1 MAAVDRSLTGANTQ
15 NNTLSV
21 ALIGSLLMLMAGGA
35 LVYIINTLS
44 NAAQTY
50 ADQPTGDLILGYLN
64 DTGLILP
71 ILALGLGIWFLTL
84 GIGVF
89 QRKYTSA
96 AWARMIFLW
105 LFIAVGILLARDL
118 LAILSG
124 DRRPID
130 LVGESSVLILLGAAL
145 LYALWWFP
153 QNITIAFTGQES
165 LLSANSRTAWNLLIP
180 TLFVLVLVAARPLE
194 ETFINSLTDAR
205 FASAQE
211 TNFVGLANYARLL
224 GFRLDTLACTQ
235 GDDGACLRD
244 EDGSL
249 VFPRARDVLG
259 ERYTELRYREAW
271 SVTIGTSQLML
282 SARDRDFFDAIS
294 NTLLFTFVSVTL
306 ETVLGLGIAIV
317 INSRFRGRGLMRA
330 AILVPWA
337 IPTVVSARL
346 WETMLRDNQSGF
358 INFFLISSGFLES
371 SQAWLANRDLQML
384 SIIAVDVWKTT
395 PFMALI
401 LLAGLQIIPSD
412 IYEAADVDGASKV
425 RQFFNLT
432 LPLLRPTLA
441 VALVFRTLDSIR
453 VFDVFN
459 VLLGRQKLSM
469 ATYNYEQLI
478 NNQQLG
484 YASTVGV
491 VIFIIILLFTVAY
504 VRILG
509 VSAE

>member
-1 MAAVDRSLTGANTQ
+1 MAAVNRPAETPAPQ
-15 NNTLSV
+15 NNTPSI
-21 ALIGSLLMLMAGGA
+21 ALIGGVLILLALGA
-35 LVYIINTLS
+35 LAYVINTLS
-44 NAAQTY
+44 QAAQAY
-50 ADQPTGDLILGYLN
+50 AGQPTGDLILGYLN

-71 ILALGLGIWFLTL
+71 MLAIGLGTWFVML

-89 QRKYTSA
+89 QRKYPAA
-96 AWARMIFLW
+96 AWARTVFLW
-105 LFIAVGILLARDL
+105 LFVGVAVLLARDAM
-118 LAILSG
+118 AILARERSAA
-124 DRRPID
+124 D
-130 LVGESSVLILLGAAL
+130 VFASSFVLILLGGAL

-153 QNITIAFTGQES
+153 QNITTAFSGQES

-224 GFRLDTLACTQ
+224 GFRLDTVACEKDEAGT
-235 GDDGACLRD
+235 CLRE
-244 EDGSL
+244 EDGSIA
-249 VFPRARDVLG
+249 FPRARDVLG
-259 ERYTELRYREAW
+259 DEYTALRYREAW
-271 SVTIGTSQLML
+271 MLTIGTSQVIL
-282 SARDRDFFDAIS
+282 SARDRDFFEAVT
-294 NTLLFTFVSVTL
+294 NTLLFTLISVTL
-306 ETVLGLGIAIV
+306 ESVLGLGIAMV

-358 INFFLISSGFLES
+358 INFFLISTGFLES

-401 LLAGLQIIPSD
+401 LLAGLQTIPSD
-412 IYEAADVDGASKV
+412 IYEAADVDGANRL
-425 RQFFNLT
+425 RQFFTLT

-491 VIFIIILLFTVAY
+491 VIFIIILLFTIAY